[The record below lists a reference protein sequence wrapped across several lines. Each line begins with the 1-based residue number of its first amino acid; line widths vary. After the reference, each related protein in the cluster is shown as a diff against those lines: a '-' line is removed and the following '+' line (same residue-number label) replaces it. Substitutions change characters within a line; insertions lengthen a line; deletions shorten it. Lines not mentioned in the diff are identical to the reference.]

1 MECLIPSPSYYLSH
15 QNLSCEHTSLRIFRR
30 FHLVT
35 WGKQRSQLDKPLV
48 QLFGVSTRRLL
59 VPQLVQRHQFLVS
72 LLVPLLQFLVPLL
85 GWLLQRLPFLLHFLG
100 EHPHFL
106 GELLD
111 LSVKRHST
119 FGDRQPNDARHSTVD
134 YRLSNVAPRSSTA
147 GCRMSPPSPSLP
159 LPFARAGAIGIRLA
173 APKRIACV

>member
-119 FGDRQPNDARHSTVD
+119 FGNRQSDDAQHSTVG
-134 YRLSNVAPRSSTA
+134 YRLSNVAPRSSAA
-147 GCRMSPPSPSLP
+147 GCRVSPPSPSLP
-159 LPFARAGAIGIRLA
+159 LPFACAGAIGIRLA

>member
-85 GWLLQRLPFLLHFLG
+85 GWLL
-100 EHPHFL
+100 
-106 GELLD
+106 D
-111 LSVKRHST
+111 LSIKRHST
-119 FGDRQPNDARHSTVD
+119 FGDRQPTDARHSTVD
-134 YRLSNVAPRSSTA
+134 CRLSNVAPRSSAA
-147 GCRMSPPSPSLP
+147 GCRVSPPSPSLP
-159 LPFARAGAIGIRLA
+159 LPLACAGAIGIRLA